1 MDFLEICASGIRASG
16 GPPVVLNPKGVHEM
30 PLSVVFALQLKSALQ
45 AEENQKEIVPQ
56 DLEFVVLSGLNF
68 KNNQSKTLS
77 YTALRS
83 ADFEDMFAVFYWVQ
97 KTSNH
102 AIFAAMPL

>member
-1 MDFLEICASGIRASG
+1 
-16 GPPVVLNPKGVHEM
+16 M

-102 AIFAAMPL
+102 AIFAAMLF